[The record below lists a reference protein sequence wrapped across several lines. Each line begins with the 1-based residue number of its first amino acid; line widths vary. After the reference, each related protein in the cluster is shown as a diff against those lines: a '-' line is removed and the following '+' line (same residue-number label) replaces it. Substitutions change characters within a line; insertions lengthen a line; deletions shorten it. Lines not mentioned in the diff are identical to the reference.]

1 MPRRLR
7 LSLKPAKQLLWL
19 FLWRD
24 MRQSKG
30 MEIGIDAG
38 CGRMENKHLFQTKR
52 YVGIDVDAERLA
64 EAHREHSDAQVING
78 PIEDAG
84 DVVGDMV
91 LCVQV
96 MHNRFFKVENTLA
109 AVAALVKMVRPNGA
123 LIFNFGRPSFPYEAQ
138 VDALLAPAF
147 ASVTKRKYGALS
159 ANQTVFAPL
168 LALAMFVIPAL
179 RKGRGF
185 HKTYYVCRG
194 RVGGCPKANP

>member
-1 MPRRLR
+1 MRRGLR

-24 MRQSKG
+24 MRLSQG

-38 CGRMENKHLFQTKR
+38 CGRMENKYLFQTER
-52 YVGIDVDAERLA
+52 YVGIDVDTDRLA
-64 EAHREHSDAQVING
+64 EAHRQHPDAQVINS

-84 DVVGDMV
+84 DVSGDMV

-109 AVAALVKMVRPNGA
+109 AVSALVNMVRPNGA
-123 LIFNFGRPSFPYEAQ
+123 LIFNFGRPSFRFEAE
-138 VDALLAPAF
+138 VDAILAPAF
-147 ASVTKRKYGALS
+147 AQVKKRKYGAWS
-159 ANQTVFAPL
+159 ANQTVFAPV
-168 LALAMFVIPAL
+168 LALAMFMIPAL

-194 RVGGCPKANP
+194 RVEA

>member
-109 AVAALVKMVRPNGA
+109 AVTSLVKMVRPNGA

-147 ASVTKRKYGALS
+147 RSVKKRKYGALS

-168 LALAMFVIPAL
+168 LALAMFAVPGL
-179 RKGRGF
+179 RRGRGF

-194 RVGGCPKANP
+194 RVEE

>member
-24 MRQSKG
+24 MRLSKG

-38 CGRMENKHLFQTKR
+38 CGRMENKHLFQTGR
-52 YVGIDVDAERLA
+52 YVGIDVDTDRLA
-64 EAHREHSDAQVING
+64 KAHRQHPDAQVINS
-78 PIEDAG
+78 PIENAG
-84 DVVGDMV
+84 NVSGDMV

-96 MHNRFFKVENTLA
+96 MHNRFFQVENTLA
-109 AVAALVKMVRPNGA
+109 AVSALVNMVRPNGA
-123 LIFNFGRPSFPYEAQ
+123 LIFNFGRPSFPFESD
-138 VDALLAPAF
+138 VDALLATAF
-147 ASVTKRKYGALS
+147 AQVKKRKYGAWS
-159 ANQTVFAPL
+159 ANQTLFAPL

-185 HKTYYVCRG
+185 HKIYYVCRG
-194 RVGGCPKANP
+194 RLGARLG

>member
-7 LSLKPAKQLLWL
+7 LSLKPAKQLLWF

-38 CGRMENKHLFQTKR
+38 CGRMENKNLFQTER
-52 YVGIDVDAERLA
+52 YVGIDVDTERLT
-64 EAHREHSDAQVING
+64 EAHRQNPEAQVINA
-78 PIEDAG
+78 PIEDVS

-109 AVAALVKMVRPNGA
+109 AVSALVKMVRPNGA
-123 LIFNFGRPSFPYEAQ
+123 LIFNLGRAGLPYEEE
-138 VDALLAPAF
+138 VDRLLSPAF
-147 ASVTKRKYGALS
+147 ASIAKRNYGALS
-159 ANQTVFAPL
+159 ANQTIFAPV
-168 LALAMFVIPAL
+168 LALAMFLIPAL

-185 HKTYYVCRG
+185 QKTYYVCRG
-194 RVGGCPKANP
+194 RLVDQ